1 MPPLGAALA
10 SSLLAQWQQE
20 GRNSWVGFWRGE
32 GIFPYALAQLSARF
46 KERGHSLRAASTCR
60 LRVSGCVCVYQMVIP
75 GCPSPGGP

>member
-32 GIFPYALAQLSARF
+32 VIFPYALAQLSARF
-46 KERGHSLRAASTCR
+46 KERGHSFRAASTWHWK
-60 LRVSGCVCVYQMVIP
+60 LG
-75 GCPSPGGP
+75 PSETFGHLF